1 MTSDNAIAP
10 YGLLYSRDPDSTDFP
25 LTEIKRACRCFR
37 RRRELVGLEP
47 ALVHLHPSH
56 LPLVNGEQLELTIK
70 ADTRIGRHYIWLR
83 GRPKINEPTNESDQ
97 NPERVDVLPI

>member
-1 MTSDNAIAP
+1 MAADNAIVP

-37 RRRELVGLEP
+37 RRPELAGLEP

-56 LPLVNGEQLELTIK
+56 LPLAGAEQLGLTVK
-70 ADTRIGRHYIWLR
+70 ADIRLGRYYVWLL
-83 GRPKINEPTNESDQ
+83 GQPKANDQTAEDPDGLSD
-97 NPERVDVLPI
+97 

>member
-1 MTSDNAIAP
+1 MTENSNTALAP
-10 YGLLYSRDPDSTDFP
+10 LGLLYSRDPDSTDFP

-56 LPLVNGEQLELTIK
+56 LPLVNEEQLELTVK
-70 ADTRIGRHYIWLR
+70 ADIKLGRHYIWLL
-83 GRPKINEPTNESDQ
+83 GRPKVNDHTFEAQDG
-97 NPERVDVLPI
+97 LPD

>member
-1 MTSDNAIAP
+1 MAADNKIAP

-56 LPLVNGEQLELTIK
+56 LPLNEDQLELTVK
-70 ADTRIGRHYIWLR
+70 ADIRIGRHYIWLL
-83 GRPKINEPTNESDQ
+83 GRPKENGLKAEVQDGL
-97 NPERVDVLPI
+97 PE

>member
-1 MTSDNAIAP
+1 MINDNAITP

-47 ALVHLHPSH
+47 AIVHLHPSH
-56 LPLVNGEQLELTIK
+56 LPLVNEEQLELTVKGDIK
-70 ADTRIGRHYIWLR
+70 LGRHYIWLW
-83 GRPKINEPTNESDQ
+83 GRPIANDLSIEEQDGLSD
-97 NPERVDVLPI
+97 

>member
-1 MTSDNAIAP
+1 MAENSDAALTSL
-10 YGLLYSRDPDSTDFP
+10 GLLYSRDPDSTDFP

-56 LPLVNGEQLELTIK
+56 LPLVNEEQLELTVK
-70 ADTRIGRHYIWLR
+70 ADIKLGRHYIWLL
-83 GRPKINEPTNESDQ
+83 GRPKLNAQTADAQ
-97 NPERVDVLPI
+97 DGLPD